1 MTDYYAILGVS
12 RNATSTEIRDAY
24 LKLARDTHPDKVKD
38 PAERK
43 KAEDVF
49 KNVTA
54 AYDTLSRDR
63 TRRDYTAK
71 LPTVSETRPAAP
83 QRAAPPSVQGPP
95 LSPRDPRPAAAAPPA
110 SPAAG
115 APIASAAMP
124 SMDMLAQGIE
134 AFKKQDYHTAVQLLN
149 IAVTNDEKNAR
160 AHAMLSIALAK
171 NPNWIRDALSHM
183 ETASR
188 LEPKNVSY
196 LAELAL
202 LLHSQG
208 LKLRAK
214 RALDSALA
222 IKPDHP
228 DVQRALKEIP
238 SAAPEPETPARNT
251 AETARGLFD
260 RLRKR

>member
-12 RNATSTEIRDAY
+12 RNATNTEIRDAY
-24 LKLARDTHPDKVKD
+24 LKLARDTHPDRVKD
-38 PAERK
+38 PVERK
-43 KAEDVF
+43 KAEDAF

-63 TRRDYTAK
+63 ARRDYTAK
-71 LPTVSETRPAAP
+71 LPTVSETRTTTPP
-83 QRAAPPSVQGPP
+83 RNAPPVVQGPP
-95 LSPRDPRPAAAAPPA
+95 LAPRPGAAPPQA
-110 SPAAG
+110 SAPAAG
-115 APIASAAMP
+115 APIASGGIP

-149 IAVTNDEKNAR
+149 IAVTNDDKNAR
-160 AHAMLSIALAK
+160 AHAMLSLSLAK
-171 NPNWIRDALSHM
+171 NPNWVRDALNHM

-196 LAELAL
+196 LVELAL
-202 LLHSQG
+202 LLQSQG

-214 RALDSALA
+214 RALENAIA

-238 SAAPEPETPARNT
+238 LAPPEPETPVRNT